1 MKVSCLKIYLLRCFN
16 VVKVIVT
23 AVMVVVI
30 VVIIV
35 IIVITFKVK
44 ESMVKVVKESG

>member
-1 MKVSCLKIYLLRCFN
+1 LKRCLLRCFN
-16 VVKVIVT
+16 FVKVIVT

-35 IIVITFKVK
+35 IVVITFEVK

>member
-1 MKVSCLKIYLLRCFN
+1 MKRCLLLCFN
-16 VVKVIVT
+16 VVKVIVI

-30 VVIIV
+30 VPVIVMVV
-35 IIVITFKVK
+35 IKFEVK

>member
-1 MKVSCLKIYLLRCFN
+1 
-16 VVKVIVT
+16 
-23 AVMVVVI
+23 MVVVI

-35 IIVITFKVK
+35 IVVIAFKVK